1 MLRYGFFDSEITGYD
16 EEGMP
21 IFDRAESSDFLAM
34 FISRIVSDGVL
45 GAPKD
50 CFQVVAGEGMNLRVR
65 PGFGIVKGR
74 FAYDNK
80 EAVIEIPNAPKAYK
94 RIDRVVLRVN
104 YLKRLCEI
112 VVKEGTPDATP
123 SPPELLQPA
132 SGDYYEL
139 CLANVSVNSNQTLIT
154 QSSIRDTRYDSS
166 VCGVVTQVIDHIDT
180 SVFYTQFNAFYDE
193 FTKKSDTAY
202 AKFLKDFDDRYKL
215 FNQMAQSA
223 YDAYANDIDVYIEQI
238 KSMALEKYSDTSN
251 RMNEFY
257 RQITQEGQDL
267 RDGYHETMDE
277 LVETFA
283 KDAAKQY
290 DQTIELLSGLSSSAM
305 GIYEQFSADII
316 SFYNEISEKGN
327 QRYEEFDSEI
337 TAYIEELRRKGD
349 TRLADITE
357 GLLTW
362 AIDHQN
368 EFIEWFDNIKGT
380 LTTDQAGKLQAEI
393 EDQSKTIDLILEML
407 YSGVIM
413 APVTTEDDFQ
423 IVDEEG
429 TPIMMSEPICKCA
442 EKAEETENDT
452 EMSE

>member
-34 FISRIVSDGVL
+34 FISRIISDGVL

-50 CFQVVAGEGMNLRVR
+50 CFQVVAGEGLNLIVR

-80 EAVIEIPNAPKAYK
+80 ESTIEIPNAPKAYK

-112 VVKEGTPDATP
+112 VVKEGTPSAAP
-123 SPPELLQPA
+123 SPPELLRPA

-139 CLANVSVNSNQTLIT
+139 CLANVSVNSNQTIIT
-154 QSSIRDTRYDSS
+154 QSSIKDTRYDSS
-166 VCGVVTQVIDHIDT
+166 VCGLVTQVIDHIDT
-180 SVFYTQFNAFYDE
+180 SVFYAQFNAFYDE

-215 FNQMAQSA
+215 FNQMAQAA
-223 YDAYANDIDVYIEQI
+223 YDAYAKDIDVYIEQI
-238 KSMALEKYSDTSN
+238 KSMALEKYNDTSSQ
-251 RMNEFY
+251 MNEFF
-257 RQITQEGQDL
+257 RKITQEGQDL
-267 RDGYHETMDE
+267 SDEYHKAMDE
-277 LVETFA
+277 LAETYA
-283 KDAAKQY
+283 KDSAKQY
-290 DQTIELLSGLSSSAM
+290 NQTIELLSGLSNRAM
-305 GIYEQFSADII
+305 DVYDQFSADVI

-337 TAYIEELRRKGD
+337 TSYIKELRSKGD

-357 GLLTW
+357 DLLTW
-362 AIDHQN
+362 ATDHQN
-368 EFIEWFDNIKGT
+368 EFIEWFDNIKDT
-380 LTTDQAGKLQAEI
+380 LTTDQAGKLQAAI
-393 EDQSKTIDLILEML
+393 EDQAKTIDLILEML

-413 APVTTEDDFQ
+413 APITTEDDLQ

-429 TPIMMSEPICKCA
+429 TPIMMNEPICRCA
-442 EKAEETENDT
+442 EKTENDT